1 MTTCEKLLAAAAD
14 IWEKYNS
21 HPFVLGLQNGTLD
34 REKFRFYMVQD
45 YLYLKDYAKNFAIGV
60 AKAKSAESAHLFA
73 KYIAV
78 MDGEM
83 DVHSGYF
90 AEMGI
95 TQDEVD
101 SAKMALDN
109 ISYNSYMLRVAYEEG
124 EAEILAAIMSCAYSY
139 EVIAK
144 NMLKAKPD
152 CLKDNFYG
160 KWIEGYIS
168 QSYSDGNRVLM
179 DALDKMTENY
189 SEAQINRLCEI
200 FTICSK
206 YEMSFWD
213 MCWNMK
219 L

>member
-1 MTTCEKLLAAAAD
+1 MTTCEKLVAAAAD
-14 IWEKYNS
+14 IWENYNR

-60 AKAKSAESAHLFA
+60 AKAKSAGSSHLFA

-90 AEMGI
+90 AELGI
-95 TQDEVD
+95 TQAEID
-101 SAKMALDN
+101 SAEMALDN

-206 YEMSFWD
+206 YELSFWD

-219 L
+219 I